1 MISSIRLDGSTACM
15 AIEGPTTSEV
25 FAAYV
30 NGVLVPSL
38 SPGDM
43 VILDNLSSHKS
54 AEALALIE
62 GAGAKVLFLPAYS
75 PDLNPIEQ
83 AFAKI
88 KHWMRIAQKRTVE
101 DTWRHIGTLV
111 EAIDALECQNYL
123 NNAGYASVKT

>member
-38 SPGDM
+38 SPGDL

-54 AEALALIE
+54 EEALALIE

-75 PDLNPIEQ
+75 PDLNPIEKM
-83 AFAKI
+83 FAKL
-88 KHWMRIAQKRTVE
+88 KALLRKAGKRTV
-101 DTWRHIGTLV
+101 DGLWDHIGQL
-111 EAIDALECQNYL
+111 LEQFSAQECANYFAS
-123 NNAGYASVKT
+123 AGYVST